1 MVVSGCDPLIM
12 LNKFLYNVFF
22 FFLVGVICV
31 APVMDGWYRAQVTA
45 VYDDNDECDV
55 KFVDYG
61 GFSRLSGTDLR
72 QIR

>member
-1 MVVSGCDPLIM
+1 MFC
-12 LNKFLYNVFF
+12 